1 MALTFKEAELIN
13 FGVSIA
19 AGCKPCTSYH
29 FRKVKEAEASDE
41 EIKNAIA
48 DSINI
53 RDLAKKEMENHANIL
68 VGVSEQH
75 DVKTDAKNPDRIKV
89 LVSIGAAFAVN
100 CTSTLN
106 NYIAMA
112 ESVGITTEDVK
123 TIFRPSTL
131 VKRKAA
137 LYVDKIALSFE
148 ELKSDR
154 RNKNLDGCD
163 CSESAGDEHNNL
175 NRPEDKAENGCC

>member
-19 AGCKPCTSYH
+19 TGCKACTTYH
-29 FRKVKEAEASDE
+29 FQKVKEAGASDE
-41 EIKNAIA
+41 EIKNATA

-53 RDLAKKEMENHANIL
+53 RDLAKKEMENHAMNL
-68 VGVSEQH
+68 VGVSEQP
-75 DVKTDAKNPDRIKV
+75 DVRAETKNPDRIKV

-106 NYIAMA
+106 YYITLA
-112 ESVGITTEDVK
+112 ESAGINTEDVN
-123 TIFRPSTL
+123 TIFRPATL

-148 ELKSDR
+148 ESKSDR
-154 RNKNLDGCD
+154 RNKYLDGCD
-163 CSESAGDEHNNL
+163 CSESASDDQNNL